1 MGIKKPLV
9 LEVAHRT
16 YAINEFGMATCFLLW
31 GTERGLLIDT
41 GCGMYN
47 IREIADELCPLP
59 YDVVIT
65 HSHGDHYGYMDA
77 WDEVWIH
84 PDDIPNL
91 TDEKLAA
98 WKNRPTTYLDMMA
111 TFGTTEAYEV
121 TQEQC
126 HHPEH
131 APRLI
136 PCPEGTVF
144 DLGGGRKVDVIHT
157 PGHSRFDPRDPLS
170 LDHPA
175 RDFTALMR
183 KSIRGWRIA
192 YTPDFG
198 VFPVEREVLKTVER
212 AAKRFEE
219 LGAIVEP
226 VEFHLTQSANQLAE
240 AWCRSICVDTA
251 IELELDRRRGFDLVR
266 DHRDELPEEFICWNE
281 QTAKGGI
288 LDYYAF
294 NRTRTELFDAVQ
306 DVFERYD
313 LILSPTT
320 SCLPVLNAADRNTTG
335 PGEVNGVPVE
345 PLIGFCQT
353 FFFNF
358 TGHPAAS
365 VPAGLSKTGLPIGMQ
380 IAGRRFRDE
389 DVLAAATAFEDA
401 QPWRRQY
408 EIPFSRSI

>member
-111 TFGTTEAYEV
+111 TYGTTEAYEV

-131 APRLI
+131 APKLI

-157 PGHSRFDPRDPLS
+157 PGHSEGEIVLIDPTTRILFSGDACNGNLGIRSTSMNKALKGLLKVKAREADFDRNFNAHIGYGGDNV
-170 LDHPA
+170 H
-175 RDFTALMR
+175 
-183 KSIRGWRIA
+183 KS
-192 YTPDFG
+192 
-198 VFPVEREVLKTVER
+198 
-212 AAKRFEE
+212 
-219 LGAIVEP
+219 
-226 VEFHLTQSANQLAE
+226 Q
-240 AWCRSICVDTA
+240 VD
-251 IELELDRRRGFDLVR
+251 
-266 DHRDELPEEFICWNE
+266 
-281 QTAKGGI
+281 GI
-288 LDYYAF
+288 LD
-294 NRTRTELFDAVQ
+294 D
-306 DVFERYD
+306 
-313 LILSPTT
+313 
-320 SCLPVLNAADRNTTG
+320 CLY
-335 PGEVNGVPVE
+335 
-345 PLIGFCQT
+345 IM
-353 FFFNF
+353 
-358 TGHPAAS
+358 
-365 VPAGLSKTGLPIGMQ
+365 TGLVKGTIKP
-380 IAGRRFRDE
+380 E
-389 DVLAAATAFEDA
+389 YTPN
-401 QPWRRQY
+401 PWRPGSAPVY
-408 EIPFSRSI
+408 LVKHGNVVITCEPDNIIGEDEEPAV